1 MGGQRSILY
10 SVALTL
16 AFCGPCFAD
25 PFSAS
30 AHLVTERTFSSHNAV
45 ARSKIK
51 GENSG
56 DVAGPMR
63 LDLRAPELSKLADS
77 EIGSANRHSS
87 GADNNVSAKFNP
99 LSAVKPVGGAAEE
112 FARRVHREGLP
123 VARLFESKSALV
135 SLGLNQKGKPGLWLI
150 QKTR

>member
-16 AFCGPCFAD
+16 ALCGPCFAD

-30 AHLVTERTFSSHNAV
+30 AHIVKERSANSAI
-45 ARSKIK
+45 ARPKIE

-56 DVAGPMR
+56 AVLRPMR
-63 LDLRAPELSKLADS
+63 LDLRPPELSKLADS

-87 GADNNVSAKFNP
+87 IAGNSVSANFNP
-99 LSAVKPVGGAAEE
+99 LSAVKPVGSAEE

-123 VARLFESKSALV
+123 LARLFESKSALV